1 MARPGIMI
9 YFDIR
14 KPLSWLPNE
23 DKGRLLDAILEYG
36 EFGVVPEFD
45 GMLGMAWGF
54 IQPRLDKDGDNYE
67 NSKAQRQYASF
78 CKKRNGYSLPKIAFE
93 DWLEMDEEERKW
105 RSSSDNGRYRP
116 GVFVNGPITADNGSI
131 TADGFRYP
139 STPTPTSTPTST
151 SPSTSSSTST
161 YSYTST
167 STAAATGTDHPD
179 GADAPDAAAARENK
193 LEFIRGELGKGVVK
207 LTPFQFDL
215 LLDRLG
221 VDMFD
226 HYVRKLADF
235 IIKNGATPGN
245 HFKLIQKWAD
255 EDAGIGG

>member
-45 GMLGMAWGF
+45 GMLGMAWCF

-105 RSSSDNGRYRP
+105 RSSSDNDRYRP
-116 GVFVNGPITADNGSI
+116 GVFVNGPL

-167 STAAATGTDHPD
+167 STAAATGTDHPH

-193 LEFIRGELGKGVVK
+193 LEMIKGELGQGVVK

-226 HYVRKLADF
+226 YYIKKLADF
-235 IIKNGATPGN
+235 IIKNGATPRN
-245 HFKLIQKWAD
+245 HFLTITKWAD
-255 EDAGIGG
+255 EDSHVEE